1 MSETVKET
9 SGVKTE
15 MIKNVAVVCVLCGEV
30 GHMGKDCK
38 EVVCILCCARGHLM
52 EECGDIIIEESTVD
66 VKVPDV
72 LVGEPTSGSMSQ
84 KPAIRLKN
92 LNDLIDNDVDDGKV
106 VSLEEEVSTPK
117 AVPTTLQQKSRK
129 VSDDDDKKFQIS
141 MTRMFG
147 KMTPP
152 DVIALFK
159 RKYCGLC
166 CIKFSCEKFAKKH
179 YDGRGHESL
188 IRKKTFRNRP
198 MSWQMI
204 FHALISV
211 DPEGATED
219 DIFEYISETFS
230 AHIGH
235 DLEKVRDEMV
245 ATLGDMV
252 GRFHNVV
259 ESGGV
264 YRLRDRKPG
273 DAPKPVPNGLVEKK
287 KCVEDEGD
295 LKPTNSRFHSSQRHV
310 DSRHKERN
318 SGKNRSSIKH
328 LEKIVDIE
336 RTRTRDLKDDLD
348 RDRRYRRD
356 RKSRRER
363 DRSKSRDSRLRLY
376 RERSRSRS
384 RSRDYRR
391 SRSHRSRSRH
401 RRPGSSPAGA
411 IHHLEKA
418 KTSLIFSDRR
428 SERFTAHRST
438 QVQVKTEPNINP
450 NFSLPHLNQDYYPPV
465 QQVVAPYQPYFM
477 TTPPETFSSLIAG
490 LLTAAQTPQG
500 LTPPP
505 TPEEF

>member
-1 MSETVKET
+1 MSETVKEVP
-9 SGVKTE
+9 GVKTE
-15 MIKNVAVVCVLCGEV
+15 TVDDVAVVCVLCGEL

-52 EECGDIIIEESTVD
+52 EECGDIIIEESDVD
-66 VKVPDV
+66 IKVHDER
-72 LVGEPTSGSMSQ
+72 VGEPTSGSKPQ
-84 KPAIRLKN
+84 KPAIRLKS
-92 LNDLIDNDVDDGKV
+92 LNDLIDSDGDSKV
-106 VSLEEEVSTPK
+106 VSLEEVTTPK
-117 AVPTTLQQKSRK
+117 AVPTTLEQKSRK
-129 VSDDDDKKFQIS
+129 VSDDDDNKFQVS

-179 YDGRGHESL
+179 YDGKGHESL

-198 MSWQMI
+198 MCWQMI

-219 DIFEYISETFS
+219 DIFEYICETFS
-230 AHIGH
+230 AHIVH

-273 DAPKPVPNGLVEKK
+273 DAPNPVPNGLVEKN
-287 KCVEDEGD
+287 KCVEVEGD
-295 LKPTNSRFHSSQRHV
+295 LKPTNSRHSSYHRHV
-310 DSRHKERN
+310 DSRLGDRD
-318 SGKNRSSIKH
+318 SGKNRSSIIDQRKM
-328 LEKIVDIE
+328 VDYE
-336 RTRTRDLKDDLD
+336 RARSRDLKEDLD

-356 RKSRRER
+356 GKYRRER
-363 DRSKSRDSRLRLY
+363 DRSRDGRVKAY

-384 RSRDYRR
+384 RSTDYRR
-391 SRSHRSRSRH
+391 SSRRHRSRSRH
-401 RRPGSSPAGA
+401 ERTDLAPP
-411 IHHLEKA
+411 
-418 KTSLIFSDRR
+418 DRG
-428 SERFTAHRST
+428 SERFNVHRST
-438 QVQVKTEPNINP
+438 QVKTEPIIVP
-450 NFSLPHLNQDYYPPV
+450 NHSLPQLNQDYYPPI
-465 QQVVAPYQPYFM
+465 QQVLAPYQPYFM
-477 TTPPETFSSLIAG
+477 TTPSETFSSLFAG

>member
-1 MSETVKET
+1 MSELVEET
-9 SGVKTE
+9 PGVKTE
-15 MIKNVAVVCVLCGEV
+15 TVNDVAVVCVLCGEL

-52 EECGDIIIEESTVD
+52 EECGDIIIEESDVD
-66 VKVPDV
+66 IKVHDDRV
-72 LVGEPTSGSMSQ
+72 EEATSGSKFQ

-92 LNDLIDNDVDDGKV
+92 LNDLIDSDGKV
-106 VSLEEEVSTPK
+106 VSLEEVTTPK
-117 AVPTTLQQKSRK
+117 AVPTTLEQKSRK

-141 MTRMFG
+141 MTRIFG

-179 YDGRGHESL
+179 YDGKGHESL

-198 MSWQMI
+198 MCWQMI

-219 DIFEYISETFS
+219 DIFEYICETFS
-230 AHIGH
+230 AHLVQ
-235 DLEKVRDEMV
+235 DLEKVRDEIV
-245 ATLGDMV
+245 TTLGDMV

-273 DAPKPVPNGLVEKK
+273 DAPNPVPNGFVDRN
-287 KCVEDEGD
+287 KCVEGKGD
-295 LKPTNSRFHSSQRHV
+295 LKPNNSRHSSCQRQDR
-310 DSRHKERN
+310 DS
-318 SGKNRSSIKH
+318 GQNRSSIIDQRKM
-328 LEKIVDIE
+328 VDYD
-336 RTRTRDLKDDLD
+336 RTRSRDLKEDLD

-356 RKSRRER
+356 GKYRRER
-363 DRSKSRDSRLRLY
+363 ERTRSRDGRGKAYRERIRSRSKSRD
-376 RERSRSRS
+376 
-384 RSRDYRR
+384 RDYRR
-391 SRSHRSRSRH
+391 NSRRHRSRSRH
-401 RRPGSSPAGA
+401 GRTDSTPADRGSQ
-411 IHHLEKA
+411 
-418 KTSLIFSDRR
+418 
-428 SERFTAHRST
+428 RFNAHRSS
-438 QVQVKTEPNINP
+438 QVKTEPNIVP
-450 NFSLPHLNQDYYPPV
+450 NFSLPLLNQDYYPPV
-465 QQVVAPYQPYFM
+465 QQVLAPYQPYFM
-477 TTPPETFSSLIAG
+477 TTPTETFSSLFAG